1 MSYSDTHPRGTLRYR
16 LLSASLR
23 PSSSPLA
30 DPGTWGHEYIR
41 HITAE
46 LGEEYTV
53 REGDTLEQPEGANN
67 SAEPDIELPGT
78 IEDLRGL
85 AKQCALFFLDHN
97 AEPDTVD
104 LLEELEI
111 INGITRL
118 VDEITYGRVYQYMI
132 RYVFYTFIFHQT
144 YYLSDV

>member
-1 MSYSDTHPRGTLRYR
+1 M
-16 LLSASLR
+16 
-23 PSSSPLA
+23 
-30 DPGTWGHEYIR
+30 GHEYIR

-53 REGDTLEQPEGANN
+53 REGDTLEQPEGENN

-118 VDEITYGRVYQYMI
+118 VDEITYGRVCQYMI